1 MGSRSEFNMTFSR
14 KVTCPYCGAVDRIPA
29 EQFDETLQCGSCGRA
44 IFAPKPTDLT
54 AAAFTDTITTSEI
67 PVLVDFWAA
76 WCGPCKAMAPAFEK
90 AAQKM
95 ESQVKFAKLNTD
107 EEQSIARQFD
117 IRSIPT
123 MILFRDG
130 QEVARH
136 SGAMMGGDIE
146 RWVEEQLAAAPAT

>member
-1 MGSRSEFNMTFSR
+1 MTFSR

-29 EQFDETLQCGSCGRA
+29 ERFDDSLECGACGRA
-44 IFAPKPTDLT
+44 MFAARPVELT
-54 AAAFTDTITTSEI
+54 SASFAETLAASEI

-90 AAQKM
+90 AALAM
-95 ESQVKFAKLNTD
+95 ESRVKFAKLNTD
-107 EEQSIARQFD
+107 EAQSIARQFD

-123 MILFRDG
+123 MILFHG
-130 QEVARH
+130 GEEVARH

-146 RWVEEQLAAAPAT
+146 RWVADQLTAASATT